1 MVLFNPDG
9 KIKKYNNISEILEE
23 FYVWR
28 LDLYEK
34 RKSYLVSKVMRDIDI
49 LSNKKK
55 FILAVINE
63 DLSIRNLKKK
73 VIIENL

>member
-1 MVLFNPDG
+1 
-9 KIKKYNNISEILEE
+9 
-23 FYVWR
+23 
-28 LDLYEK
+28 
-34 RKSYLVSKVMRDIDI
+34 MRDIDI

-63 DLSIRNLKKK
+63 ELNIRNLKKK

>member
-1 MVLFNPDG
+1 
-9 KIKKYNNISEILEE
+9 
-23 FYVWR
+23 
-28 LDLYEK
+28 
-34 RKSYLVSKVMRDIDI
+34 MRDIDI